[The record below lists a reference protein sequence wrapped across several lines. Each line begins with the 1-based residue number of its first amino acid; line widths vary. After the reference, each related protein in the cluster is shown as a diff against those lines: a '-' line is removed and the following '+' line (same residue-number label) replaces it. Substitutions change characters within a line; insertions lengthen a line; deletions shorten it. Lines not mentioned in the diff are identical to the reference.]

1 MITQCISRSAYL
13 LGHGV
18 GRNVLNGI
26 LDAGNLIGLGVGNFN
41 GKLILDG
48 HNDLDGIQRIQ
59 TQIVGKLGRGGDL
72 GGVDLVE
79 VLHDGDDAIGNLG
92 GVDEGLIVL
101 SRQQTSQEETHTYR
115 QSCPRN
121 PKTVKNHHNTTARSN
136 PKQKRQ
142 KL

>member
-48 HNDLDGIQRIQ
+48 HHDLDGIQRIKA
-59 TQIVGKLGRGGDL
+59 QIVGELGRGGDL
-72 GGVDLVE
+72 GGVDLVK
-79 VLHDGDDAIGNLG
+79 VLHDGDDAVGNLG
-92 GVDEGLIVL
+92 GVDEGLII
-101 SRQQTSQEETHTYR
+101 STQPAEQ
-115 QSCPRN
+115 PRE
-121 PKTVKNHHNTTARSN
+121 KITCVGT
-136 PKQKRQ
+136 
-142 KL
+142 